1 MVLEAPFGPAT
12 IEDCYDIARLFKIAS
27 GGVAEYTWTTMQ
39 ADYPGL
45 SPIEIGER
53 RYASD
58 KTVFTYKNSIVA
70 SQDDQVMG
78 VLVTFPIAD
87 EVDEPSETP
96 DSMARIVP
104 TIPLH
109 FRRPWR
115 SDGGG
120 TTAGMQELEQRREQ
134 LPRTASGTAV
144 EDRVLAP
151 YSLEAPGSWY
161 ICAMAL
167 FPEFRGQGL
176 GTKLLAIA
184 RSQAQDRGFN
194 ELSLLAFEQNT
205 GAVRFYERN
214 GFKTVDRTTV
224 VPHELIQYTGDVLL
238 MTAPV

>member
-1 MVLEAPFGPAT
+1 
-12 IEDCYDIARLFKIAS
+12 
-27 GGVAEYTWTTMQ
+27 MQ

-70 SQDDQVMG
+70 SQDDQVTG

-87 EVDEPSETP
+87 EPGETH
-96 DSMARIVP
+96 DSMARIVPMCRDAQVPQVHDEQERP

-120 TTAGMQELEQRREQ
+120 TTQGMQELEQRRER
-134 LPRTASGTAV
+134 LPRTASGDLQGRRKVEQRRSSWRNAV
-144 EDRVLAP
+144 EDQVLTP

-194 ELSLLAFEQNT
+194 ELSLLVFEQNT
-205 GAVRFYERN
+205 GAVRLYERN
-214 GFKTVDRTTV
+214 GFKTVDRAAA
-224 VPHELIQYTGDVLL
+224 VPHKFIQYTGNILL

>member
-1 MVLEAPFGPAT
+1 MVLEAPFRPAT
-12 IEDCYDIARLFKIAS
+12 IEDCYDIARLFKVAS
-27 GGVAEYTWTTMQ
+27 GGVAEYTWATMQ

-58 KTVFTYKNSIVA
+58 KTVFTYNNSIVA

-87 EVDEPSETP
+87 EVDEPSETQ
-96 DSMARIVP
+96 D
-104 TIPLH
+104 
-109 FRRPWR
+109 
-115 SDGGG
+115 
-120 TTAGMQELEQRREQ
+120 Q
-134 LPRTASGTAV
+134 
-144 EDRVLAP
+144 VLAP

-194 ELSLLAFEQNT
+194 ELSLLVFEQNT
-205 GAVRFYERN
+205 GAVRLYERN
-214 GFKTVDRTTV
+214 GFKTVDRAPV
-224 VPHELIQYTGDVLL
+224 VPHKLIQYTGNILL

>member
-1 MVLEAPFGPAT
+1 MVLEAPFRPAT
-12 IEDCYDIARLFKIAS
+12 IEDCYDIARLFKVAS
-27 GGVAEYTWTTMQ
+27 GGVAEYTWATMQ

-53 RYASD
+53 HYASD
-58 KTVFTYKNSIVA
+58 KTVFTYNNSIVA

-87 EVDEPSETP
+87 EVE
-96 DSMARIVP
+96 
-104 TIPLH
+104 
-109 FRRPWR
+109 
-115 SDGGG
+115 
-120 TTAGMQELEQRREQ
+120 ELSKTR
-134 LPRTASGTAV
+134 
-144 EDRVLAP
+144 DHVLAP

-194 ELSLLAFEQNT
+194 ELSLLVFEQNT
-205 GAVRFYERN
+205 GAVRLYERN
-214 GFKTVDRTTV
+214 GFKTVDRAPV
-224 VPHELIQYTGDVLL
+224 VPHKLIQYTGNILL

>member
-1 MVLEAPFGPAT
+1 MILEAPFRPAT

-70 SQDDQVMG
+70 SRDDQVMG

-87 EVDEPSETP
+87 EADEPSE
-96 DSMARIVP
+96 
-104 TIPLH
+104 
-109 FRRPWR
+109 
-115 SDGGG
+115 
-120 TTAGMQELEQRREQ
+120 
-134 LPRTASGTAV
+134 TAV

-161 ICAMAL
+161 ICAMAF

-184 RSQAQDRGFN
+184 RSQAQDRGFH
-194 ELSLLAFEQNT
+194 ELSLFVFEQNA
-205 GAVRFYERN
+205 GAVRLYERN
-214 GFKTVDRTTV
+214 GFKTVDRAAV
-224 VPHELIQYTGDVLL
+224 VPHKLIQYTGDVLL

>member
-1 MVLEAPFGPAT
+1 MVLEAPFRPAT

-27 GGVAEYTWTTMQ
+27 GGVAEYTWATMQ

-58 KTVFTYKNSIVA
+58 KTVFSYKNSIVA

-87 EVDEPSETP
+87 EVDEPGET
-96 DSMARIVP
+96 D
-104 TIPLH
+104 
-109 FRRPWR
+109 
-115 SDGGG
+115 
-120 TTAGMQELEQRREQ
+120 Q
-134 LPRTASGTAV
+134 
-144 EDRVLAP
+144 VLAP

-161 ICAMAL
+161 ICAMAF
-167 FPEFRGQGL
+167 FPEFQGQGL

-194 ELSLLAFEQNT
+194 ELSLLVFEQNT
-205 GAVRFYERN
+205 GAVRLYERN
-214 GFKTVDRTTV
+214 GFKTIDRAAV
-224 VPHELIQYTGDVLL
+224 VPHKLIHYTGNVLL
-238 MTAPV
+238 MTASV

>member
-1 MVLEAPFGPAT
+1 MVLEAPFRPAV
-12 IEDCYDIARLFKIAS
+12 IEDCHDIARLFKIAS

-70 SQDDQVMG
+70 GNDNHVMG
-78 VLVTFPIAD
+78 VLVTFPIAE
-87 EVDEPSETP
+87 EVDEPSET
-96 DSMARIVP
+96 D
-104 TIPLH
+104 
-109 FRRPWR
+109 
-115 SDGGG
+115 
-120 TTAGMQELEQRREQ
+120 Q
-134 LPRTASGTAV
+134 
-144 EDRVLAP
+144 VLAP

-184 RSQAQDRGFN
+184 RSQAQDGGFN
-194 ELSLLAFEQNT
+194 ELSLLVFEQNT
-205 GAVRFYERN
+205 GAVRLYERN
-214 GFKTVDRTTV
+214 GFETIDRAAV
-224 VPHELIQYTGDVLL
+224 VPHKSIQYTGNILL